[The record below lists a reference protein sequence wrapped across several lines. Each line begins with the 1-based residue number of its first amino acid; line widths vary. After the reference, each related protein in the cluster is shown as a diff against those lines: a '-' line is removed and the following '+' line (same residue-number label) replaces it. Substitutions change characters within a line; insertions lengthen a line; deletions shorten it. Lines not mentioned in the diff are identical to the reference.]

1 MEEGKKTRRDHVY
14 RYLKEKILNNEYLPG
29 EKLIETRIADELHV
43 SRTPVREALMMLEK
57 EQLVHTSM
65 GKSYQVSK
73 ISIKLSKDLYYV
85 RELLEPRV
93 VGEIAKKGIT
103 KDTIE
108 IRDIVKSLVKA
119 RNDGNKEEQIRLI
132 VRLNEALITGHSNE
146 FLEEILWVINRRLY
160 RLANIILQDDKN
172 LESVYSKILKMYE
185 SIEKRDQ
192 KTAEYMSK
200 EYIRQLYPLL
210 ELKKDDKIFDD

>member
-1 MEEGKKTRRDHVY
+1 M
-14 RYLKEKILNNEYLPG
+14 
-29 EKLIETRIADELHV
+29 
-43 SRTPVREALMMLEK
+43 
-57 EQLVHTSM
+57 
-65 GKSYQVSK
+65 
-73 ISIKLSKDLYYV
+73 
-85 RELLEPRV
+85 
-93 VGEIAKKGIT
+93 
-103 KDTIE
+103 
-108 IRDIVKSLVKA
+108 VKA
-119 RNDGNKEEQIRLI
+119 RKAEDKKEQVKLI

-192 KTAEYMSK
+192 KTAEYMSR